1 MRHWSIFC
9 WIFCLNTLLLADDN
23 YPLIKR
29 AADLFQKE
37 KIEIKTYKVTQEV
50 TSTIKENK
58 TTIVEQRIQTGYFK
72 SPEEYI
78 FVTKELELNGIKQI
92 LSKPL
97 IERTTKSEIDW
108 LSPVGLTSHS
118 FQLLSSDNQFAKY
131 LVSPLKIQAG
141 YYRGQIWINPQNAR
155 IVKILKEPIIKK
167 REMMKYSLELNFE
180 VNYTYQM
187 PSYTNL
193 TAIYQKDN
201 QSTEIKVDVIF
212 KDYQFNVDLMKELP
226 K

>member
-1 MRHWSIFC
+1 MKHWSIFC
-9 WIFCLNTLLLADDN
+9 WVIFFNTYLSADDS

-37 KIEIKTYKVTQEV
+37 KLEIKTYKVTQDV

-78 FVTKELELNGIKQI
+78 FITKELELNGIKQI
-92 LSKPL
+92 LTKPL
-97 IERTTKSEIDW
+97 VERTTKSEIDW
-108 LSPVGLTSHS
+108 LSKLGLTSHS
-118 FQLLSSDNQFAKY
+118 FQLLSSDNKLTKY

-141 YYRGQIWINPQNAR
+141 YYRGQIWINPQNAK

-180 VNYTYQM
+180 MNYTYQM
-187 PSYTNL
+187 PSHTNL
-193 TAIYQKDN
+193 TAIYQKEN
-201 QSTEIKVDVIF
+201 QSTEVKVDVNF
-212 KDYQFNVDLMKELP
+212 KDYQFNIDLTKELP